1 MRSQAV
7 MERLI
12 FYKKVIHKAWGLKQL
27 MQKWKNSRAGHHGAG
42 DSENDIEMLQLAGI
56 SYAMENA
63 DPKTKGRC
71 QSPCTSQE
79 AI

>member
-12 FYKKVIHKAWGLKQL
+12 FYKKGIHKAWGIETTGC
-27 MQKWKNSRAGHHGAG
+27 KNGKFKEQEIMAFG

-56 SYAMENA
+56 SMLWRMLIRE
-63 DPKTKGRC
+63 
-71 QSPCTSQE
+71 
-79 AI
+79 